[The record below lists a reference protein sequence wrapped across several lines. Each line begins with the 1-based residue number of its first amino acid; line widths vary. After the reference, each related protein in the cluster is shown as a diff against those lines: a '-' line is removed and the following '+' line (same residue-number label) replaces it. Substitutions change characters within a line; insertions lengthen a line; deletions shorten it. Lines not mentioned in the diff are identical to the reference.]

1 MRKFDIFNGKIV
13 KNWYF
18 LEFYWAVGR
27 PRAGLLKTRP
37 GPGRP
42 PEIAALQGPAQTP
55 RAGPGPGRA
64 AKMGGPGSPVQNEKY
79 FYIYAD
85 S

>member
-1 MRKFDIFNGKIV
+1 MIFE
-13 KNWYF
+13 KN
-18 LEFYWAVGR
+18 FYKKMLKMEIFGLFFGPWAG
-27 PRAGLLKTRP
+27 PRAGLLKSRP

-42 PEIAALQGPAQTP
+42 LGSAALQGPARTP

-64 AKMGGPGSPVQNEKY
+64 AKMGGPRQPW
-79 FYIYAD
+79 YIPF